1 MTQMLSRR
9 SFLKLSS
16 TAAAVA
22 GLSTV
27 PGTLGA
33 LEEGKKVYKGK
44 TTFTPSICEMCTSSC
59 TIEARVE
66 DGKGMFIRGNPAD
79 KSRGGKVCARGSA
92 GFNQLYDPQRLVK
105 PIMRVGERGEG
116 KWKEVSWD
124 EAYTFIAKKMD
135 EIKQKY
141 GAHTVAFTARSG
153 WTKTWFHHLAQA
165 YGSPNIFGHEATC
178 PLAYGMSGKDV
189 YSIGSVGRDFSKAKY
204 IINMGH
210 NVFEGIVISYA
221 RQYMDALNHGAKLVT
236 LEPRLSTMAAKST
249 EWHAIKPGHDLPFVL
264 AFINVLI
271 TDNLYDKKFV
281 EKYCEGFEELKACI
295 AEYTPEKM
303 APECD
308 IPAGTI
314 KRLAHEFAKAAP
326 KAIFDYGHRVTFTP
340 QELELRRAMMMVNA
354 LVGAVERDGGYY
366 LGKNADF
373 YNQFIGEGDPKAPKL
388 KKPKTPAYP
397 KVEVPRIDRIGEK
410 DSEFFLASK
419 GAGIVTLIP
428 HAALNELPGVGY
440 KLHGWFIARNNPV
453 MTQSNMENVIK
464 AIKAM
469 DLVVVHDIQ
478 VSDTAWFADVV
489 LPDTTYLERD
499 EEFTASGSKNPSY
512 GVGRQ
517 KVVEPIGECRPGWRV
532 AKELAEKMGL
542 AAYFPYKDIEDYR
555 LQQVGDNVDLLAKLK
570 VTGSSSFGV
579 PLMLQEKKSVAEFVK
594 KFPTAAAF
602 VNAEG
607 TIDFPKKIKLFSPK
621 LEEVSKKGGLSYQPY
636 QYKEAD
642 ELYFINGKSAVRSNA
657 HNGNNVWLN
666 NLLDDAAVWIHPKTA
681 EKLGI
686 KNGDKIEVYNQY
698 SAQKGKALL
707 TKGVREDTLFAYFG
721 FGHVSKDLKRA
732 YGKGVNSNAL
742 YSPLVAPSSGM
753 NVHVV
758 GVKVKKA

>member
-1 MTQMLSRR
+1 MTQTLNRR

-16 TAAAVA
+16 AAAAVV
-22 GLSTV
+22 GLSTI

-33 LEEGKKVYKGK
+33 LEESQKQLKGNAK
-44 TTFTPSICEMCTSSC
+44 YTPSICEMCTSSC
-59 TIEARVE
+59 TIEAKVE
-66 DGKGMFIRGNPAD
+66 DGKGVFIKGNPAD

-116 KWKEVSWD
+116 KWKVVSWD
-124 EAYTFIAKKMD
+124 EAYTFIATKLD
-135 EIKQKY
+135 EIKQKH

-165 YGSPNIFGHEATC
+165 YGSHNLFGHEATC
-178 PLAYGMSGKDV
+178 PLAYGMAGKD
-189 YSIGSVGRDFSKAKY
+189 IFGVGANRDFAKAKY

-221 RQYMDALNHGAKLVT
+221 RQYMDALANGAKLVT
-236 LEPRLSTMAAKST
+236 LEPRLSVMAAKST
-249 EWHAIKPGHDLPFVL
+249 EWHPIKPGHDLPFVL
-264 AFINVLI
+264 AFMHTLI
-271 TDNLYDKKFV
+271 HENLYDKKFV
-281 EKYCEGFEELKACI
+281 EKYCEGFEELKASI
-295 AEYTPEKM
+295 ADYTPEKM
-303 APECD
+303 ATECD
-308 IPAGTI
+308 IPAETI
-314 KRLAHEFAKAAP
+314 KRLAREFAKAAP
-326 KAIFDYGHRVTFTP
+326 KAIFDFGHRVTFTP
-340 QELELRRAMMMVNA
+340 QELELRRAMMMINV
-354 LVGAVERDGGYY
+354 LVGAVEKDGGYY
-366 LGKNADF
+366 LSKGADY
-373 YNQFIGEGDPKAPKL
+373 YNQFIGDEDPKAFKL

-410 DSEFFLASK
+410 DSEFFLAGK
-419 GAGIVTLIP
+419 GEGIVTLIP
-428 HAALNELPGVGY
+428 QATLTELPGVGY

-469 DLVVVHDIQ
+469 DLVVVVDIQ
-478 VSDTAWFADVV
+478 VSDTAWFADIV

-517 KVVEPIGECRPGWRV
+517 KVVEPIGESRAPWRI
-532 AKELAEKMGL
+532 AKELGEKMGL
-542 AAYFPYKDIEDYR
+542 GAYFPYKDIEDYR

-570 VTGSSSFGV
+570 ATGSSSFGV

-594 KFPTAAAF
+594 KFPSAASK

-607 TIDFPKKIKLFSPK
+607 TIDFPQKIQLFSKK
-621 LEEVSKKGGLSYQPY
+621 LEEVSQKGGLSYSPY
-636 QYKEAD
+636 KYKESD
-642 ELYFINGKSAVRSNA
+642 ELYLINGKSAVRSNS
-657 HNGNNVWLN
+657 HNGNNAWLN

-681 EKLGI
+681 ERLGI
-686 KNGDKIEVYNQY
+686 RNGDKIDVYNTY
-698 SAQKGKALL
+698 STQKGKALV

-721 FGHVSKDLKRA
+721 FGHISKELKRA

-742 YSPLVAPSSGM
+742 YSPLVSPNSGM
-753 NVHVV
+753 NLHVV